1 MATAFGAFAGKLLS
15 LRREVSSEATPRLCG
30 LNLLERGRR
39 LALWK
44 NSAFQRLV
52 SSLWQVVNGSRGTE
66 HSGGEEPRLQGGRGG
81 LITPLGWTRGS
92 GDPQEPG
99 IDRRQLLGTQVAER
113 VRA

>member
-39 LALWK
+39 LALWT

-52 SSLWQVVNGSRGTE
+52 SSLSQVVNGSKELSAQVRRNPPVRM
-66 HSGGEEPRLQGGRGG
+66 EEG
-81 LITPLGWTRGS
+81 
-92 GDPQEPG
+92 
-99 IDRRQLLGTQVAER
+99 A
-113 VRA
+113 